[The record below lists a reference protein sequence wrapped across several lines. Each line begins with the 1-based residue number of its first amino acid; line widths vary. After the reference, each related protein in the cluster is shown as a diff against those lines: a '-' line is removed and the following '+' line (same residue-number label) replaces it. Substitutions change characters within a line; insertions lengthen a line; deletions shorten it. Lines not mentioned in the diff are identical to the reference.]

1 MKVLKNVFK
10 FIFICFWIAVLL
22 YIVVS
27 WTKIY
32 YENKYKNSFM
42 DEIKSS
48 DITYVIDVNWK
59 SIETYNNLEGYKD
72 PLVVKLILTWYESKN
87 LKDINWSYFPKDNE
101 NKILDTKLWLNSHI
115 YFIVPLQSGMFSFRG
130 ILNYYSWESIDLYQM
145 LWWPILT
152 IWPDAKQP
160 DIPMVTLKSDKINAD
175 VGEEIIFEV
184 ISKIASNRDD
194 FKDKRVIQIDF
205 DWDGEYD
212 LTTKNNSVKYVY
224 TKASPTESPYLPTAS
239 VIYRD
244 YRGVWEWAPIV
255 VKEWLNPELAYTPI
269 GQTVLFRDIS
279 RWNIVKRIICFDK
292 KKCDEWDS
300 SYYNDTLEK
309 SFKFTY
315 PEAGTYIV
323 TIYEQDNEGNEA
335 ENQLTITVY
344 DEEKLTLLD
353 DWLKFVSIPEILMTW
368 DIPEILINRVF
379 KNNVLY
385 NIIASEDITIC
396 YVDSDINYD
405 SSHDWDPSNDKD
417 FQCNK
422 IVTQEYD
429 SNYESSISRIYYQI
443 TWSDILNSK
452 DFIVTNKD
460 FEKKIDSDGVLR
472 YKLASQLIQT
482 IEDNELR
489 SLLVNLRN
497 DISNNHRN
505 ARRWDLFE
513 IIQYKEESDIKLTE
527 TQEEKLNNLINWIND
542 YATLSVLWGS
552 IYDIAKEEIL
562 PLLPQELKQR
572 VNRWFVAFENI
583 EWNFGAD
590 IKEQRASILESINRI
605 IADSAV
611 PINQIWINN
620 IADDDYENIIKPNI
634 CMIAEE
640 YDILLNLCNQFNKD
654 ASNTK
659 IDLTNVEL
667 VEPSSSL
674 PTFIKILLRLLA
686 AITIGFLWILF
697 VYARKYK
704 KQNN

>member
-1 MKVLKNVFK
+1 MKEFKNIMKV
-10 FIFICFWIAVLL
+10 IFICILFAVLAYL
-22 YIVVS
+22 VAGGIV
-27 WTKIY
+27 WFN
-32 YENKYKNSFM
+32 EYKNRDPFM
-42 DEIKSS
+42 DEIRSS
-48 DITYVIDVNWK
+48 NLTYVIDANWK
-59 SIETYNNLEGYKD
+59 TIETFNNTDLVD
-72 PLVVKLILTWYESKN
+72 PIIVKIIVTGYESKN
-87 LKDINWSYFPKDNE
+87 LENIEWTHFSTWNEDKIYVKKISTYPYVYFSVARTPWK
-101 NKILDTKLWLNSHI
+101 
-115 YFIVPLQSGMFSFRG
+115 QSFGVK
-130 ILNYYSWESIDLYQM
+130 LNYYWWESINLYEE

-152 IWPDAKQP
+152 IYPDTKQP
-160 DIPMVTLKSDKINAD
+160 DIPMVAIKSDKTE
-175 VGEEIIFEV
+175 VKVWEEIIFDV
-184 ISKIASNRDD
+184 ISETASNRSD
-194 FKDKRVIQIDF
+194 FEKERTIQIDF
-205 DWDGEYD
+205 DWDWEYD

-335 ENQLTITVY
+335 ENQLIITVY

-353 DWLKFVSIPEILMTW
+353 DWLKFVSIPEILTTW
-368 DIPEILINRVF
+368 NIPEILINKVF

-385 NIIASEDITIC
+385 NIIALEDITIC

-405 SSHDWDPSNDKD
+405 SSNDWDPSNDND

-460 FEKKIDSDGVLR
+460 FEKKLDSDEALR
-472 YKLASQLIQT
+472 HKLTSELIQT

-497 DISNNHRN
+497 DISNNHRSD
-505 ARRWDLFE
+505 RRWDLYE

-527 TQEEKLNNLINWIND
+527 IQEEKINNLIDRIND
-542 YATLSVLWGS
+542 YATLSVLWGN

-562 PLLPQELKQR
+562 SLLPQELKQR
-572 VNRWFVAFENI
+572 VNNWFVAFENI
-583 EWNFGAD
+583 EWNLGID
-590 IKEQRASILESINRI
+590 IKEQRASILESINKI
-605 IADSAV
+605 VVDSAV
-611 PINQIWINN
+611 PTNQIWINN

-640 YDILLNLCNQFNKD
+640 YDILLNLCVQFNKD
-654 ASNTK
+654 VPNTK
-659 IDLTNVEL
+659 INIPKEV
-667 VEPSSSL
+667 VYPSSSL
-674 PTFIKILLRLLA
+674 PTFIKVLLWLLA